1 MNPSSISDQST
12 KGKKRIPVDSDIDS
26 SAVTT
31 IRTNNNTQAT
41 AAHTAPSYPIY
52 YEAKESLISQQ
63 VSQNRRQE
71 IYEYLK
77 LFGYKPDNTILQIY
91 NRLFQQKEIFSKRSG
106 ET

>member
-41 AAHTAPSYPIY
+41 AVHTASSYPIY
-52 YEAKESLISQQ
+52 YEAKKPNLTTSL
-63 VSQNRRQE
+63 
-71 IYEYLK
+71 
-77 LFGYKPDNTILQIY
+77 
-91 NRLFQQKEIFSKRSG
+91 SK
-106 ET
+106 